1 MPYLVWVYI
10 IFGSVKSQGPNKC
23 QPHSPAFVGLFYLKP
38 KHIKFTYIIKEII
51 MGKGKDSKKATKKAP
66 TKTAKEKRA
75 EKKLKK
81 SDRKQ

>member
-1 MPYLVWVYI
+1 MEQSIGQNQFPTPHESTEK
-10 IFGSVKSQGPNKC
+10 SVNSQWNLLNY
-23 QPHSPAFVGLFYLKP
+23 F
-38 KHIKFTYIIKEII
+38 INKFTYLIKEII

-81 SDRKQ
+81 ANRD